1 MRGVISLILIVAGI
15 GLLIWGIRSS
25 ESITSQFSELFT
37 GAPSDK
43 SIWLFLL
50 GALLLIAGLARAV
63 FGRESPA

>member
-1 MRGVISLILIVAGI
+1 MRGVISL
-15 GLLIWGIRSS
+15 LLIGAGVGFLVWGIQTS

-50 GALLLIAGLARAV
+50 GVLLLVIGLARAASQ
-63 FGRESPA
+63 RWSPT